1 MMYTQLTNESL
12 APRPGAAL
20 KCNFIPRQSHLPFLA
35 ALRIC
40 LWANPQLLPSSPHI
54 CQPHLIY
61 DNASSSSFHL
71 CFSWRSA
78 KEHLSTIRRRHP
90 PLPSMRSTQGQWMG
104 MSFSSRPTPAGG
116 GLMVCT
122 AMRCFPIGG
131 ANKLMNARQPPPR
144 TSIRSWSDFIITL
157 ATQWSGNDWENYYSI
172 PKWTSFHRHG
182 RSFPIEVF
190 MDIWSG
196 INANIFPLFPLR
208 TGVSVVAYQS
218 IAPGYFINFSTQE
231 QSTSLQVFLKR
242 NTIKRHI
249 QGKEQGED
257 RISRGRLI
265 WFSFFRLPPPLLL
278 LYLIHTWQQICT

>member
-1 MMYTQLTNESL
+1 MNRSL
-12 APRPGAAL
+12 LVLVPRLSVISSPASPICL
-20 KCNFIPRQSHLPFLA
+20 FLA

-40 LWANPQLLPSSPHI
+40 LWADPQRLPSSPHI

-104 MSFSSRPTPAGG
+104 MSFSSRPTPAGA

-131 ANKLMNARQPPPR
+131 ANKLMNATRRQTPPR
-144 TSIRSWSDFIITL
+144 TSIRSWSHFIITL

-172 PKWTSFHRHG
+172 P
-182 RSFPIEVF
+182 
-190 MDIWSG
+190 
-196 INANIFPLFPLR
+196 NQLLFIVLDDP
-208 TGVSVVAYQS
+208 
-218 IAPGYFINFSTQE
+218 
-231 QSTSLQVFLKR
+231 FLS
-242 NTIKRHI
+242 
-249 QGKEQGED
+249 ESSWAFD
-257 RISRGRLI
+257 RE
-265 WFSFFRLPPPLLL
+265 
-278 LYLIHTWQQICT
+278 